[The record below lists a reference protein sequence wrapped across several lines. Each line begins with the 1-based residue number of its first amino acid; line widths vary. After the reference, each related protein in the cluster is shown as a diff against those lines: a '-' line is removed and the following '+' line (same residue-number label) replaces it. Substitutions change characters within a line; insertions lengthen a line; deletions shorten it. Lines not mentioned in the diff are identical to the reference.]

1 VLAGSPEYPRP
12 RARSRKSPLWAR
24 LCVIFGAIFLL
35 GSGVALAGTKVVIDA
50 ANRGVNQKTIL
61 PTRSS
66 EQHVTIRGPK
76 TILLIGVDARP
87 GEDPSKTPIRADS
100 IMLLHVAAS
109 HDRAYIVSIPRDT
122 YVRIPAQPATRY
134 AGNQAKIN
142 AAFAY
147 GGLEL
152 GGIAGG
158 AHLLAKTIES
168 ISGVVLDAAAVINFA
183 GFQKLVGVLGGVD
196 MCIDEK
202 VTSIHIGHTAD
213 GKYAQPYVIHSDGSV
228 GPRIRGVTPEVYLPG
243 CRHLVP
249 WQALDYV
256 RQRDLLENNDYDYGR
271 QRHQQQFIKAVF
283 KEIASAGTLTNF
295 GKRNKVLGAM
305 RETMTVDGGG
315 ISPAD
320 WVYAMRNI
328 SPDSLLTIKTNAG
341 KLNTRIIGKSDYQ
354 ILSPESIQLLQ
365 SVRDDTMESFIATHP
380 DWVSKS

>member
-50 ANRGVNQKTIL
+50 ANRGVNQEVLL
-61 PTRSS
+61 PTPSS

-76 TILLIGVDARP
+76 TILLIGIDARP

-168 ISGVVLDAAAVINFA
+168 ISGVVPDAAAVINFA

-202 VTSIHIGHTAD
+202 VTSIHRGHTAD